1 MCFHTSQTKKV
12 LELENR
18 FKVSL
23 LDDEAR
29 DAFDIP
35 SYHLNGF
42 AHPNML
48 FIPQEEPSILTIG
61 VWGIAPSNTSIG
73 NLKDYYKK
81 AVQFGGGLNAQS
93 EKLFNHFI
101 YKSSA
106 TTKRCIIPVTGFFEP
121 HENKGNKYPFHIKRK
136 DNEAIGLAGLY
147 TSIDEYFTFTILT
160 KHASPL
166 FAEIHN
172 KRKRQ
177 PILLNKDIEK
187 DWLSDN
193 LNESDIN
200 DLINTTYN
208 ESELDT
214 YTVRRDLF
222 KARENTNIES
232 IINKVEYPELNTL
245 F

>member
-23 LDDEAR
+23 HDDDAR
-29 DAFDIP
+29 DAYDIP

-42 AHPNML
+42 AHPEML
-48 FIPQEEPSILTIG
+48 FIPQEEPSVLGIG
-61 VWGIAPSNTSIG
+61 VWGIAPSNTSIS

-81 AVQFGGGLNAQS
+81 AVTFGGGLNAQS

-101 YKSSA
+101 YKTSA

-121 HENKGNKYPFHIKRK
+121 HEYSGKKYPYHIKRK
-136 DNEAIGLAGLY
+136 DDDVFGLAGLY

-160 KHASPL
+160 KQASPL

-172 KRKRQ
+172 KRERQ
-177 PILLNKDIEK
+177 PILLSKDIES

-193 LNESDIN
+193 LGEDDIKE
-200 DLINTTYN
+200 LINTPYN

-214 YTVRRDLF
+214 YTVSKDLF
-222 KARENTNIES
+222 KAREYTNVETITR
-232 IINKVEYPELNTL
+232 KVDYPELNTL